1 MNNRCDG
8 REVKDTV
15 DDKLIALKKVL
26 QQHDLVYTVIAR
38 SDEEYQFFKRQG
50 FKESEIM
57 REFDEDK

>member
-1 MNNRCDG
+1 M
-8 REVKDTV
+8 KDTV
-15 DDKLIALKKVL
+15 ADKLTALKKVL

-38 SDEEYQFFKRQG
+38 SNEEYQFFKRQG

>member
-1 MNNRCDG
+1 MG
-8 REVKDTV
+8 REMKDTIA
-15 DDKLIALKKVL
+15 DKLTSFKKVL

-50 FKESEIM
+50 FKESEII